1 MDKDGIFITSGII
14 KERRQMVM
22 DALAENSFEII
33 DEIEK
38 NNWLAIVGKLNV

>member
-1 MDKDGIFITSGII
+1 MDPGGIFITSGII

-22 DALAENSFEII
+22 DALVENNFEII